1 MWVITHAYLGTMD
14 ACQKSVSQVDEMAG
28 TELMANPSKETYHLP
43 TCKNKALTPL
53 LNKLNKK

>member
-43 TCKNKALTPL
+43 TCKNKALTPYRT
-53 LNKLNKK
+53 N